1 MPLLDTATEWRAI
14 PPDGRSQIPA
24 VLVLILQVSCLEVLH
39 VFLAIKDPTEVCSLS
54 GQGKF

>member
-1 MPLLDTATEWRAI
+1 MACHPSGWKIADIAA
-14 PPDGRSQIPA
+14 
-24 VLVLILQVSCLEVLH
+24 LVLILQVFCLEVLH